1 MRHFGTR
8 IGGIRRAT
16 PMGTTLLEA
25 LDIGPARQTCLATVG
40 VHTGEQLLERCGTP
54 LGRVELH
61 EITGL
66 GVAQLLDWALTL
78 DLQRL
83 PGMTAERAR
92 LLRRAGVDG
101 IALLRNRNPEWV
113 FERCLELDPSAEAIN
128 LQLVQAWVEKALRL
142 PLIVEL

>member
-1 MRHFGTR
+1 
-8 IGGIRRAT
+8 
-16 PMGTTLLEA
+16 MGTTLLEA

-83 PGMTAERAR
+83 PGMTAEHAR

-113 FERCLELDPSAEAIN
+113 FERCLKLAPNHGWCHYFLGRVYSSVKSSDHHDIAKARKHLAKAI
-128 LQLVQAWVEKALRL
+128 EGG
-142 PLIVEL
+142 E